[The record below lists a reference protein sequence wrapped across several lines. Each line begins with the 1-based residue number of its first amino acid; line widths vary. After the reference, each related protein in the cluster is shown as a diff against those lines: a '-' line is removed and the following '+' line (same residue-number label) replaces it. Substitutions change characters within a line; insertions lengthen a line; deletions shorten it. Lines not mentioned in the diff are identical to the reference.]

1 VRTGG
6 MILDTEVE
14 RTAQVKRL
22 TLLPYLLRDL
32 LFLAHGYAGNFGWS
46 WKRSR
51 GSLGIIGRE

>member
-1 VRTGG
+1 

-22 TLLPYLLRDL
+22 TLLAYLLRDL

-46 WKRSR
+46 WKCSR